1 MQVLTTT
8 KQDIFH
14 SNREI
19 YYLIIDMI
27 LFIYSKY
34 TTCNALY
41 RFFNNSLIIIHLAEK
56 EKRSFDMLHY
66 NIIII
71 VIVLSIFTLKI
82 QKERKEHLK
91 TIITISWSQKIVLG
105 SISVTRNLVT
115 YL

>member
-1 MQVLTTT
+1 
-8 KQDIFH
+8 
-14 SNREI
+14 
-19 YYLIIDMI
+19 
-27 LFIYSKY
+27 
-34 TTCNALY
+34 
-41 RFFNNSLIIIHLAEK
+41 
-56 EKRSFDMLHY
+56 MLHY